1 MDKSSV
7 GVLGAGLMGA
17 GIAEVTA
24 RGGYSVLLV
33 DVSGKA
39 LEKAKVR
46 IKASLD
52 KSVEKGQLQASAAQD
67 VFSRI
72 RSSESYD
79 ELASAEFIVEA
90 VYENM
95 PVKKEAFK
103 KLDAIARPG
112 VILASNTSALSITEI
127 ASVTKRPEKVIGL
140 HFFYPVPRMKL
151 VEMIRG
157 LATSDESYNECRA
170 YVEKIGKTPVLANDY
185 PGFIVNRLLLPMMNE
200 AVFLVMEGAKPED
213 VDAAMKLGCNHP
225 MGPLELLDFVGL
237 DVALATITGIYE
249 NMRDSKY
256 RPCPL
261 FVKMVEAGW
270 LGRKSGRG
278 FYNYSE
284 KK

>member
-1 MDKSSV
+1 MDKSSI

-24 RGGYSVLLV
+24 RAGYSVLLV
-33 DVSGKA
+33 DINGKGLEKGKA
-39 LEKAKVR
+39 R
-46 IKASLD
+46 IHANLD
-52 KSVEKGQLQASAAQD
+52 KSVAKGQIQASVAQD
-67 VFSRI
+67 IFSRI
-72 RSSESYD
+72 RTSESYD
-79 ELASAEFIVEA
+79 EFASAEFIVEA

-103 KLDAIARPG
+103 KLDAIAKPG
-112 VILASNTSALSITEI
+112 VILASNTSALSITEL
-127 ASVTKRPEKVIGL
+127 ASVTKRPEKVMGL
-140 HFFYPVPRMKL
+140 HFFYPVPKMKL
-151 VEMIRG
+151 LEMVRG
-157 LATSDESYNECRA
+157 LATSDETYNECRA
-170 YVEKIGKTPVLANDY
+170 YAEKIGKTPVLAQDY
-185 PGFIVNRLLLPMMNE
+185 PGFIVNRLLLPMLNE
-200 AVFLVMEGAKPED
+200 AVFLVMEGTKPED
-213 VDAAMKLGCNHP
+213 VDAGMKLGCNHP

-278 FYNYSE
+278 FYNYS
-284 KK
+284 

>member
-103 KLDAIARPG
+103 KLDAIAGPG

-278 FYNYSE
+278 FYNYS
-284 KK
+284 

>member
-1 MDKSSV
+1 MDKSSA

-52 KSVEKGQLQASAAQD
+52 KSVEKGQLQAAAAQD
-67 VFSRI
+67 IFSRI
-72 RSSESYD
+72 RTSESYED
-79 ELASAEFIVEA
+79 LASAEFIIEA
-90 VYENM
+90 VFENM
-95 PVKKEAFK
+95 AVKKEAFK
-103 KLDAIARPG
+103 KLDAIVKPG

-157 LATSDESYNECRA
+157 LATSDETYNECRA
-170 YVEKIGKTPVLANDY
+170 YVEKIGKTSVLAHDY
-185 PGFIVNRLLLPMMNE
+185 PGFIVNRLLIPMINE
-200 AVFLVMEGAKPED
+200 AVFLVMEGTKPED

-225 MGPLELLDFVGL
+225 MGPLELLDFVGI
-237 DVALATITGIYE
+237 DVALATMTGIYE

-278 FYNYSE
+278 FYNYSD

>member
-1 MDKSSV
+1 MDKGGV

-24 RGGYSVLLV
+24 RGGYCVLLV

-39 LEKAKVR
+39 LEKAKGR

-52 KSVEKGQLQASAAQD
+52 KSVEKGQFQASVAQD
-67 VFSRI
+67 VLSRV
-72 RSSESYD
+72 RTSESFED
-79 ELASAEFIVEA
+79 LASAEFVIEA

-103 KLDAIARPG
+103 KLDAITKPG

-127 ASVTKRPEKVIGL
+127 ASVTKRPEKVLGL

-157 LATSDESYNECRA
+157 LATSDETYKECRA
-170 YVEKIGKTPVLANDY
+170 FVEKIEKTPVLAHDY
-185 PGFIVNRLLLPMMNE
+185 PGFIVNRLLLPMLNE
-200 AVFLVMEGAKPED
+200 AVYLVMEGTKPED

-225 MGPLELLDFVGL
+225 MGPLELLDFVGI
-237 DVALATITGIYE
+237 DVALATMMGLYE
-249 NMRDSKY
+249 NLRDSKY

-278 FYNYSE
+278 FYKYS
-284 KK
+284 

>member
-17 GIAEVTA
+17 GIAEITA
-24 RGGYSVLLV
+24 RGGYNVLLV

-39 LEKAKVR
+39 LEKAQGR
-46 IKASLD
+46 IQASLD
-52 KSVEKGQLQASAAQD
+52 KSVEKGQFQAPVAQQI
-67 VFSRI
+67 FARI
-72 RSSESYD
+72 RTSEACD
-79 ELASAEFIVEA
+79 ELASAEFVIEA

-103 KLDAIARPG
+103 KLDVITKPG
-112 VILASNTSALSITEI
+112 IILASNTSALSITEI

-151 VEMIRG
+151 VEMVRG
-157 LATSDESYNECRA
+157 LATSDETYQECRGF
-170 YVEKIGKTPVLANDY
+170 VEKIQKTPVLANDY
-185 PGFIVNRLLLPMMNE
+185 PGFIVNRLLLPMINE

-225 MGPLELLDFVGL
+225 MGPLEFLDFVGI

-278 FYNYSE
+278 FYNYS
-284 KK
+284 

>member
-1 MDKSSV
+1 MDKSGV

-24 RGGYSVLLV
+24 RGGYRVLLV

-39 LEKAKVR
+39 LEKAKGR

-52 KSVEKGQLQASAAQD
+52 KSVEKGQLQAPVAQD
-67 VFSRI
+67 ILARI
-72 RSSESYD
+72 WTSESCD
-79 ELASAEFIVEA
+79 ELASAEFVIEA

-103 KLDAIARPG
+103 KLDAITRPE
-112 VILASNTSALSITEI
+112 VILASNTSGLPITEI
-127 ASVTKRPEKVIGL
+127 ASVTKRPDKVMGL

-157 LATSDESYNECRA
+157 LATSDETYKECRA
-170 YVEKIGKTPVLANDY
+170 FVEKIDKTPVLAQDY
-185 PGFIVNRLLLPMMNE
+185 PGFIVNRLLLPMLNE

-213 VDAAMKLGCNHP
+213 VDAAMKLGCNHQ

-237 DVALATITGIYE
+237 DVALATMMGLYE
-249 NMRDSKY
+249 NLRDSKY

-270 LGRKSGRG
+270 LGRKTGRG
-278 FYNYSE
+278 FYKYS
-284 KK
+284 

>member
-1 MDKSSV
+1 
-7 GVLGAGLMGA
+7 MGA

-24 RGGYSVLLV
+24 RGGYRVLLV

-39 LEKAKVR
+39 LEKAKGR

-52 KSVEKGQLQASAAQD
+52 KSVEKGQLQAPVAQD
-67 VFSRI
+67 ILARI
-72 RSSESYD
+72 RTSESCD
-79 ELASAEFIVEA
+79 ELASAEFVIEA

-103 KLDAIARPG
+103 KLDAITRPE
-112 VILASNTSALSITEI
+112 VILASNTSGLPITEI
-127 ASVTKRPEKVIGL
+127 ASVTKRPDKVMGL

-157 LATSDESYNECRA
+157 LATSDETYKECRA
-170 YVEKIGKTPVLANDY
+170 FVEKIDKTPVLAQDY
-185 PGFIVNRLLLPMMNE
+185 PGFIVNRLLLPMLNE

-237 DVALATITGIYE
+237 DVALATMMGLYE
-249 NMRDSKY
+249 NLRDSKY

-270 LGRKSGRG
+270 LGRKTGRG
-278 FYNYSE
+278 FYKYS
-284 KK
+284 

>member
-67 VFSRI
+67 VSSRI

-278 FYNYSE
+278 FYNYS
-284 KK
+284 

>member
-95 PVKKEAFK
+95 PVKKETFK

-278 FYNYSE
+278 FYNYS
-284 KK
+284 

>member
-103 KLDAIARPG
+103 KLDAIAGPG

-278 FYNYSE
+278 FYNYSS
-284 KK
+284 

>member
-1 MDKSSV
+1 MDKTSV

-24 RGGYSVLLV
+24 RGGYNVLLV

-39 LEKAKVR
+39 LEKGKAR

-72 RSSESYD
+72 RTSESYD
-79 ELASAEFIVEA
+79 DLASAEFIVEA

-103 KLDAIARPG
+103 KLDAIAKPG

-151 VEMIRG
+151 IEMVRG
-157 LATSDESYNECRA
+157 LATSDETYNECRA
-170 YVEKIGKTPVLANDY
+170 YAEKIGKTPVLANDY
-185 PGFIVNRLLLPMMNE
+185 PGFIVNRLLLPMLNE
-200 AVFLVMEGAKPED
+200 AVFLVMEGSKPAD

-249 NMRDSKY
+249 NMSDSKY

>member
-24 RGGYSVLLV
+24 RGGYNVLLV

-39 LEKAKVR
+39 LEKGKGR

-52 KSVEKGQLQASAAQD
+52 KSVEKGQLQASVAQD
-67 VFSRI
+67 VFFRI
-72 RSSESYD
+72 RTSESYD
-79 ELASAEFIVEA
+79 DLASAEFIVEA

-151 VEMIRG
+151 IEMVRG
-157 LATSDESYNECRA
+157 LATSDETYNECRA
-170 YVEKIGKTPVLANDY
+170 YAEKIDKTPVLANDY
-185 PGFIVNRLLLPMMNE
+185 PGFIVNRLLLPMLNE
-200 AVFLVMEGAKPED
+200 AVFLVMEGAKPAD

-249 NMRDSKY
+249 NMSDSKY

-278 FYNYSE
+278 FYNYSQN
-284 KK
+284 K

>member
-278 FYNYSE
+278 FYNYS
-284 KK
+284 

>member
-103 KLDAIARPG
+103 KLDAIAGPG

>member
-95 PVKKEAFK
+95 PVKKEVFK

-249 NMRDSKY
+249 NMSDSKY

>member
-1 MDKSSV
+1 
-7 GVLGAGLMGA
+7 MGA

-24 RGGYSVLLV
+24 RGGYRVLLV

-39 LEKAKVR
+39 LEKAKGR

-52 KSVEKGQLQASAAQD
+52 KSVEKGQLQAPVAQD
-67 VFSRI
+67 ILARI
-72 RSSESYD
+72 WTSESCD
-79 ELASAEFIVEA
+79 ELASAEFVIEA

-103 KLDAIARPG
+103 KLDAITRPE
-112 VILASNTSALSITEI
+112 VILASNTSGLPITEI
-127 ASVTKRPEKVIGL
+127 ASVTKRPDKVMGL

-157 LATSDESYNECRA
+157 LATSDETYKECRA
-170 YVEKIGKTPVLANDY
+170 FVEKIDKTPVLAQDY
-185 PGFIVNRLLLPMMNE
+185 PGFIVNRLLLPMLNE

-237 DVALATITGIYE
+237 DVALATMMGLYE
-249 NMRDSKY
+249 NLRDSKY

-270 LGRKSGRG
+270 LGRKTGRG
-278 FYNYSE
+278 FYKYS
-284 KK
+284 

>member
-67 VFSRI
+67 VSSRI